1 MRFPRFFSSDP
12 GTGEID
18 DAVLTLTE
26 KEAAKIEWP
35 INRLPL
41 RFVFFGIGVVLVV
54 FGGRLVY
61 LNVVKGEYYRS
72 VAENNSIRS
81 LVVSAPRGLITDRF
95 GELLVRNVPS
105 LDAIILPNALPR
117 DRGDRSRVLEQAA
130 ALFRPESDDWKRE
143 EWLTENTLQAP
154 LLLKKNVS
162 QEEAIIFLNQ
172 ARELP
177 GIALTKTARREYI
190 DGPVFAHLLGFEGKI
205 IPAELEEHPG
215 YLMTDSIGK
224 QGIEKSHES
233 DLRGRHGSQLV
244 EVDALGNVKNELG
257 IVPPVPGNDLTLT
270 VDAGLQR
277 TLYHTMAEWLQQ
289 RGLERG
295 AAVAL
300 DPRDGSL
307 RALVSFPS
315 FDNNLFSRGISA
327 EAYATLSEDSNM
339 PLFNRAVSGE
349 YPPGST
355 FKPIIASAALAE
367 RIITPETEIE
377 SRGGI
382 SVGRFFFGAWTAHGF
397 TDLRRALAVSS
408 DVYFYSLGGG
418 YGGIGGLGIE
428 RMKAYAARF
437 GLGVPTGID
446 LPGEADGFL
455 PDPAWKERRFNE
467 RWYVGD
473 DYITA
478 IGQGFV
484 TATPLQIAN
493 AIAAIANGGTLFTP
507 RTVAA
512 VRDAR
517 GKITPFQPNTH
528 RSGVVSSDIL
538 KVVREGMRETVTEGT
553 AQSLRDLPVSIAG
566 KTGTAQYGGNDKT
579 HGWFVSFA
587 PYEQPE
593 LVLLILVEGQGDET
607 YNAVP
612 ITKTVYEWY
621 FSRPKEPS
629 IEP

>member
-382 SVGRFFFGAWTAHGF
+382 SVGRFFFGDWKAHGF